1 MKLHQISKKF
11 PIILTNEESR
21 FIKTHG
27 DQVSLKSLDEHGVWL
42 AQNLVRKNIYK
53 IIEDNTTLILNKD
66 ESGKTTL

>member
-1 MKLHQISKKF
+1 MKLHQISNKF
-11 PIILTNEESR
+11 PIILTNEENR

-27 DQVSLKSLDEHGVWL
+27 DQVSLKSLDERGVWL